1 MAITAQS
8 LKGEFR
14 QVAIEP
20 IAIQAGDVI
29 QQVGSQLIVTRDG
42 QVIATRELTGE
53 SVSFTSVVS
62 DSQVISSAVFF
73 RSLPVSGVL
82 ATLLAPHKNNAT
94 GIITFPF
101 SDGDSIELASI
112 EEGMNV
118 TNYLDTNNV
127 IAKHVLIRKTLLNSP
142 DGTDLH
148 TMVGATCSMDCN
160 ANQPMSVRID

>member
-1 MAITAQS
+1 MTITAQS
-8 LKGEFR
+8 SKGEFR
-14 QVAIEP
+14 QVAIQP
-20 IAIQAGDVI
+20 LAVQSGDSI
-29 QQVGSQLIVTRDG
+29 RQIGNQLIVTRDG
-42 QVIATRELTGE
+42 QVIATRELSGE
-53 SVSFTSVVS
+53 SVSVTSIID
-62 DSQVISSAVFF
+62 DSQVISSAIFF

-112 EEGMNV
+112 EEGMTV